1 MGAVPSHPFFL
12 FVIESL
18 KDYDTNWGLP
28 YITVMSSTGPL
39 FLSVIWKKY
48 MASGSNINGGRLR
61 ILMPDEYN
69 KQPWSF
75 FSHHLGNSW
84 HGKDARFIFWL
95 GAHWM
100 QLTVAGFLLAGV
112 VALGMWWVWGRVL
125 LLGQRRGIGGR
136 GWVAMSWRRNVKRD
150 YELVERRF

>member
-1 MGAVPSHPFFL
+1 MGAVPGHPFFL

-18 KDYDTNWGLP
+18 QTYNKNWGLP
-28 YITVMSSTGPL
+28 YITVMGSTGPL

-48 MASGSNINGGRLR
+48 MASDSNMNGGRVR

-69 KQPWSF
+69 KHPWSF

-100 QLTVAGFLLAGV
+100 QLTIVGFFVAGAVG
-112 VALGMWWVWGRVL
+112 LGMWWACGRVL
-125 LLGQRRGIGGR
+125 LLGQRRRNGGR
-136 GWVAMSWRRNVKRD
+136 GWIPTPWRRNSKSD
-150 YELVERRF
+150 YELVERRV